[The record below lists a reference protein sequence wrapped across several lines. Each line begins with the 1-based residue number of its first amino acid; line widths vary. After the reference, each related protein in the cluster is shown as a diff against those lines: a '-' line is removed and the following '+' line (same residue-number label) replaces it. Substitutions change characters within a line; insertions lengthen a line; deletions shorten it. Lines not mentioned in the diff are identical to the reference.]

1 MAINRGLG
9 KGLGALLQSTGGSAQ
24 KEAENVAASLSK
36 TDGKLQP
43 LFGRS
48 ILHISVT
55 EIVPNP
61 RQPRK
66 NFALDALAELAASI
80 KVHGVIEPLIVRKKE
95 NKYELV
101 AGERRWR
108 ASQQAGLD
116 KVPVVVKGLSDEV
129 SLEQSIIE
137 NVQREG
143 LNALEEAESY
153 ALLMKEFSLTQ
164 EQVAEKVGKAR
175 SSVANTLRLN
185 ELPREVKESL
195 CRNEITAGHARAIL
209 AAGNVIEQLRV
220 WKKVIQNNLNVR
232 DAENLTA
239 RKNKTKQ
246 VKKNETEKSD
256 ELTNIEQKLTAKF
269 ATKVELS
276 GDEQNGLISIR
287 YFSHDELD
295 RIYTLLLTN
304 EVI

>member
-9 KGLGALLQSTGGSAQ
+9 KGLGALLQATSSAQ
-24 KEAENVAASLSK
+24 KEADNVAASLSK
-36 TDGKLQP
+36 TDGKIQP

-48 ILHISVT
+48 ILYLAAA

-66 NFALDALAELAASI
+66 NFAPDALAELAASI
-80 KVHGVIEPLIVRKKE
+80 KIHGVIEPLIVRRKE

-108 ASQQAGLD
+108 AARQAGLD
-116 KVPVVVKGLSDEV
+116 KVPAVVKDMQDEV

-137 NVQREG
+137 NVQREN

-175 SSVANTLRLN
+175 SSIANTLRLN
-185 ELPREVKESL
+185 DLPREVKDSL
-195 CRNEITAGHARAIL
+195 RKNEITAGHARAIL
-209 AAGNVIEQLRV
+209 AAGNVIEQLKV
-220 WKKVIQNNLNVR
+220 WKQVLQNNLNVR

-239 RKNKTKQ
+239 KKTKTKQ
-246 VKKNETEKSD
+246 VNKNGNEKSA
-256 ELTNIEQKLTAKF
+256 ELTNIEQKLTSKF

-276 GDEQNGLISIR
+276 GNEHNGGITIK
-287 YFSHDELD
+287 YFSRDELD

-304 EVI
+304 EVV